1 MEFFKTVFRQ
11 KNFMFKLGIIVC
23 LLWVIVAFIAPLI
36 APADPLA
43 QNLDMRFQPPGA
55 AHWFGTDSLGRDVF
69 SRVLYGSRI
78 SITAGLITVLIS
90 FGIGLLYGGV
100 AGYVGGIVDDVMMR
114 FSEMIQSF
122 PPLILAMVI
131 AAAMGP
137 SIVNSV
143 FAMAIIWWPNYARL
157 TRSIVISVKE
167 NDYVTASRLMG
178 ASRVRILFREILPIG
193 QTLTEERTGERYEVM
208 GYIPKGSVWVEEDD
222 LIRFPVVS
230 LDGWFLAPF
239 SGESRSDIMTQL
251 SCLHNTYVFLAD
263 GADTGLIREQIAAY
277 PRQHGFAASSR
288 LLSEEYGDYQA
299 ETRAFTTRHVL
310 LAGFITVMAV
320 SSVTAVFAVS
330 ALLKRQQY
338 GIWMACGFSRSAVA
352 AEILLELF
360 MVLLGAGLLA
370 WGVQGGGLMRST
382 DLFRGVLLRA
392 HTGCT
397 LPACILL
404 AVLITG
410 MGALIPL
417 NRLFRTSPGELIKGG
432 TDTSD

>member
-55 AHWFGTDSLGRDVF
+55 EHWFGTDSLGRDVF

-157 TRSIVISVKE
+157 TRSIVIS
-167 NDYVTASRLMG
+167 R
-178 ASRVRILFREILPIG
+178 
-193 QTLTEERTGERYEVM
+193 RTTM
-208 GYIPKGSVWVEEDD
+208 
-222 LIRFPVVS
+222 
-230 LDGWFLAPF
+230 
-239 SGESRSDIMTQL
+239 
-251 SCLHNTYVFLAD
+251 
-263 GADTGLIREQIAAY
+263 
-277 PRQHGFAASSR
+277 
-288 LLSEEYGDYQA
+288 
-299 ETRAFTTRHVL
+299 
-310 LAGFITVMAV
+310 
-320 SSVTAVFAVS
+320 
-330 ALLKRQQY
+330 
-338 GIWMACGFSRSAVA
+338 
-352 AEILLELF
+352 
-360 MVLLGAGLLA
+360 
-370 WGVQGGGLMRST
+370 
-382 DLFRGVLLRA
+382 
-392 HTGCT
+392 
-397 LPACILL
+397 
-404 AVLITG
+404 
-410 MGALIPL
+410 
-417 NRLFRTSPGELIKGG
+417 
-432 TDTSD
+432 

>member
-1 MEFFKTVFRQ
+1 
-11 KNFMFKLGIIVC
+11 MFKLGIIVC

-157 TRSIVISVKE
+157 
-167 NDYVTASRLMG
+167 MG
-178 ASRVRILFREILPIG
+178 ASRVRILFREILPNSIG
-193 QTLTEERTGERYEVM
+193 PLVVMSTL
-208 GYIPKGSVWVEEDD
+208 D
-222 LIRFPVVS
+222 LGNAI
-230 LDGWFLAPF
+230 LMF
-239 SGESRSDIMTQL
+239 SGLSFLGLGVQPPTPEWGAMVSDGVATFQNWWIST
-251 SCLHNTYVFLAD
+251 FPGLAIFTVAMGANFIGD
-263 GADTGLIREQIAAY
+263 GMR
-277 PRQHGFAASSR
+277 
-288 LLSEEYGDYQA
+288 DY
-299 ETRAFTTRHVL
+299 L
-310 LAGFITVMAV
+310 DPKL
-320 SSVTAVFAVS
+320 
-330 ALLKRQQY
+330 RQQ
-338 GIWMACGFSRSAVA
+338 M
-352 AEILLELF
+352 
-360 MVLLGAGLLA
+360 
-370 WGVQGGGLMRST
+370 
-382 DLFRGVLLRA
+382 
-392 HTGCT
+392 
-397 LPACILL
+397 
-404 AVLITG
+404 
-410 MGALIPL
+410 
-417 NRLFRTSPGELIKGG
+417 
-432 TDTSD
+432 